1 MTTLLHAVVTG
12 DGLEDVAKYTS
23 HFVATIGTES
33 LLGIRCSDAI
43 PRADGIEG
51 VEGEVWHMLDV
62 SEKFGGMFPRSS
74 MVCAQ
79 WPFEAKE
86 SRPLDGV
93 VETKNPVL
101 LIGNTWDPTTG
112 VHTAYK
118 MSEMFA
124 GSVVVEQKGFGV
136 SAFLFLHSHLLQLT
150 RLPVGWAHGYEHDTN
165 RCVARVLCAKERLHV
180 EGSCR
185 LL

>member
-1 MTTLLHAVVTG
+1 MTTLLRAVITG
-12 DGLEDVAKYTS
+12 VGLEDVAEYTS
-23 HFVATIGTES
+23 HFGATFGTES
-33 LLGIRCSDAI
+33 LLGIGCSDAI

-51 VEGEVWHMLDV
+51 VQGEVGHMLDV
-62 SEKFGGMFPRSS
+62 SERFGGMFPRSS

-86 SRPLDGV
+86 RRPLDGV
-93 VETKNPVL
+93 VETKSPVL

-112 VHTAYK
+112 VHTAYT
-118 MSEMFA
+118 MSEMFS

-136 SAFLFLHSHLLQLT
+136 SAFLFRTSPLAA
-150 RLPVGWAHGYEHDTN
+150 GWAYEDGHGTN
-165 RCVARVLCAKERLHV
+165 GCVARVLCAKERLHV
-180 EGSCR
+180 EGYGR